1 MKKKILIVT
10 ERRADYS
17 KLRPVLAAIKNSSK
31 LEYYLVVTGSHL
43 LRDHGY
49 TINEI
54 RKDGFKIFSTFS
66 MYEKNKAD
74 TGASMVRAFGKS
86 AIKLSTIIEKVKPD
100 VILAGFDIGANFAAA
115 ITGAHMNIVVA
126 HLEGGEITGTIDES
140 IRHATTKFSHIHFT
154 SNSDASIR
162 LAKMGENPKFIF
174 TVGNTSLDGIK
185 KVKHIPFDKLA
196 RKYHLDSEKP
206 FIIVLQH
213 TVTTEI
219 DSIKENMLQTVQAVK
234 ELKLQCILIGGNA
247 DAGSKQIDKVIKN
260 SKIREYLTIQYEDYI
275 NLLKHS
281 SLWLGIRA
289 VG

>member
-1 MKKKILIVT
+1 
-10 ERRADYS
+10 
-17 KLRPVLAAIKNSSK
+17 
-31 LEYYLVVTGSHL
+31 
-43 LRDHGY
+43 
-49 TINEI
+49 
-54 RKDGFKIFSTFS
+54 
-66 MYEKNKAD
+66 
-74 TGASMVRAFGKS
+74 
-86 AIKLSTIIEKVKPD
+86 
-100 VILAGFDIGANFAAA
+100 
-115 ITGAHMNIVVA
+115 MNIVVA

-281 SLWLGIRA
+281 QLWLGIRA